1 MGDAVSALSDR
12 VALVTGGA
20 RGIGRAT
27 VSALRDAG
35 AVVVP
40 VDVDP
45 AVRDLPHGMHADLRD
60 EAAICA
66 VVRELLDSHGRWD
79 ILVNNAGVGRHNP
92 VPDISTA
99 DLDLMW
105 AVNVR
110 ATVLLTREAFRVM
123 AAAGGGQVVNV
134 VSTAGLRGEPGESA
148 YCATKAAVRGFT
160 EGAAEEG
167 RLHAIRVHGL
177 YPAGVDT
184 GFWADAT
191 SSGPG
196 VDTAAVFLT
205 AADVASAIVVALSQ
219 PAHVHLPEVIVRAMR
234 DADTARI
241 AAKLERFRSSPTD
254 HVPKEPVR

>member
-1 MGDAVSALSDR
+1 MTELRGKVAV
-12 VALVTGGA
+12 VTGAA
-20 RGIGRAT
+20 RGIGRA
-27 VSALRDAG
+27 VADALAAAG
-35 AVVVP
+35 ATVVP
-40 VDVDP
+40 LDIDP
-45 AVRDLPHGMHADLRD
+45 AVRDLPHALVVDVRD
-60 EAAICA
+60 EAALLAA
-66 VVRELLDSHGRWD
+66 VQAVLDTHGRWD
-79 ILVNNAGVGRHNP
+79 VLVNNAGVGRHNP
-92 VPDISTA
+92 VADIVTA

-110 ATVLLTREAFRVM
+110 ATVLLTRAAFRVM
-123 AAAGGGQVVNV
+123 STAGGGQVLNV

-191 SSGPG
+191 ATGPG

-205 AADVASAIVVALSQ
+205 AHDVAAAVVSALLQ
-219 PAHVHLPEVIVRAMR
+219 PPHVHLPEVVVRALR
-234 DADTARI
+234 DADTTRI
-241 AAKLERFRSSPTD
+241 AAKLERFRSARPD
-254 HVPKEPVR
+254 PVPSGERSR

>member
-1 MGDAVSALSDR
+1 MSALAGR
-12 VALVTGGA
+12 VAVVTGAA

-27 VSALRDAG
+27 VESLRAAG
-35 AVVVP
+35 AVAVA

-45 AVRDLPHGMHADLRD
+45 AVEVLGDAVVADLRD
-60 EAAICA
+60 EEQLRVA
-66 VVRELLDSHGRWD
+66 VDAVLRRHGRWD
-79 ILVNNAGVGRHNP
+79 VLVNNAGIGRHNP
-92 VPDISTA
+92 VEEIATA

-123 AAAGGGQVVNV
+123 TPGGGGQVLNV

-160 EGAAEEG
+160 EASAEEG
-167 RLHAIRVHGL
+167 RLHGIRVHGL

-191 SSGPG
+191 HDGPG
-196 VDTAAVFLT
+196 VDVGTVFLR
-205 AADVASAIVVALSQ
+205 AEDVAGVIVSVLST
-219 PAHVHLPEVIVRAMR
+219 PEHVHLPEVVLRAVR
-234 DADTARI
+234 DADTSRI
-241 AAKLERFRSSPTD
+241 AAKLKCFRTPSR
-254 HVPKEPVR
+254 KA

>member
-1 MGDAVSALSDR
+1 MTALTGQ
-12 VALVTGGA
+12 VALVTGAA
-20 RGIGRAT
+20 RGIGRAVTTALSAAGAT
-27 VSALRDAG
+27 VVPLDVDDAVTELPHAVVADLQDEDALRG
-35 AVVVP
+35 AV
-40 VDVDP
+40 
-45 AVRDLPHGMHADLRD
+45 ARL
-60 EAAICA
+60 
-66 VVRELLDSHGRWD
+66 VREHGGWH

-92 VPDISTA
+92 VSEIATA

-123 AAAGGGQVVNV
+123 SGSGGGQILNV

-167 RLHAIRVHGL
+167 RLHGIRVHGL

-184 GFWADAT
+184 GFWSDAT
-191 SSGPG
+191 VDGPG
-196 VDTAAVFLT
+196 VDTSAVFLT
-205 AADVASAIVVALSQ
+205 AQDVAAAVVGALLQ
-219 PAHVHLPEVIVRAMR
+219 PPHVHLPEVVVRALR

-241 AAKLERFRSSPTD
+241 AAKLERFRSTSAASD
-254 HVPKEPVR
+254 VSKEQVR

>member
-1 MGDAVSALSDR
+1 MSPLRSCV
-12 VALVTGGA
+12 VVVTGAA

-27 VSALRDAG
+27 AEQLAAAG

-45 AVRDLPHGMHADLRD
+45 TVKELAHGRVTDLRD
-60 EAAICA
+60 AAA
-66 VVRELLDSHGRWD
+66 VLDLTQDVLTEHGRWD

-92 VPDISTA
+92 IQDIRLE

-110 ATVLLTREAFRVM
+110 ATILLTREAFRVM
-123 AAAGGGQVVNV
+123 AAAGGGQVLNV
-134 VSTAGLRGEPGESA
+134 VSTAGLRGEAGESA

-160 EGAAEEG
+160 EGAVEEG
-167 RLHAIRVHGL
+167 RLHGIRVHGL

-191 SSGPG
+191 EAGPG
-196 VDTAAVFLT
+196 VDPSRAFLA
-205 AADVASAIVVALSQ
+205 AADVAAAVVAALSL
-219 PAHVHLPEVIVRAMR
+219 PAHVHQPQLVLRAL
-234 DADTARI
+234 ADGDTRST
-241 AAKLERFRSSPTD
+241 AAKLERFRI
-254 HVPKEPVR
+254 PKGDRP